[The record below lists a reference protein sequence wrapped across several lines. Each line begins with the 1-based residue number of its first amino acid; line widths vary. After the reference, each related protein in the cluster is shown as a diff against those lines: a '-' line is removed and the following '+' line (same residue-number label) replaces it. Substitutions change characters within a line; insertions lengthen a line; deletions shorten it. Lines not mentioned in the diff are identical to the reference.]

1 MFNEN
6 CAYNDSNANKLTIEE
21 LRKYDGLKKLS
32 DEEAIEIIDGLYK
45 LAMINVEFYNN
56 KKWD

>member
-21 LRKYDGLKKLS
+21 LRKYDGLKKFS

-56 KKWD
+56 

>member
-6 CAYNDSNANKLTIEE
+6 CAYDDSIANKLTIEG
-21 LRKYDGLKKLS
+21 LRKYDGLEKLS
-32 DEEAIEIIDGLYK
+32 DEEALEIIDGLYK

-56 KKWD
+56 

>member
-6 CAYNDSNANKLTIEE
+6 CDYDDSNANKLTIEE
-21 LRKYDGLKKLS
+21 LRQYNGLEKIS
-32 DEEAIEIIDGLYK
+32 EEEALEIIDGLYK

-56 KKWD
+56 